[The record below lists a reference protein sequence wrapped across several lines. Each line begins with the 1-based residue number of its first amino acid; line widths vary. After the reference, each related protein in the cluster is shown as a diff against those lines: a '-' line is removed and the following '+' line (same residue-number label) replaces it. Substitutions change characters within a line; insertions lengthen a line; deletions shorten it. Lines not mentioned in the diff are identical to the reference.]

1 VSCDREIEGSIMD
14 IKNYR
19 ILVTPTSYGKA
30 DVRLLTELDSQ
41 VGEVI
46 YNPTSKP
53 LPSAEVARLLPGID
67 GYIAGLDQIDNAALG
82 AADKLKVIARYGV
95 GVDNVDLE
103 AARTRG
109 ICVTNTPG
117 ANSVSVAELTIG
129 LILSLARRIPEAVS
143 ATRAGGWPRMTG
155 LSLEGKTIGLLGLGA
170 IGKQVVNRLA
180 GFACRLMAYD
190 PVADAKYAWEK
201 KVILASMDEV
211 ISQAD
216 FLSLHLPLLPETR
229 NLVNAGFLAKMK
241 KGAYLIN
248 TARGELI
255 DESALAEAVRQE
267 HLAGAALDVFT
278 QEPPEVSHPLLSLP
292 QVLVTPHT
300 ASHTDGAMNTMGW
313 MALQDCLSVLRG
325 ESPLYPVK

>member
-1 VSCDREIEGSIMD
+1 MN
-14 IKNYR
+14 IKNCR

-30 DVRLLTELDSQ
+30 DSRLLTELERQ

-67 GYIAGLDQIDNAALG
+67 GYIAGLDQIDSSALE

-95 GVDNVDLE
+95 GVDNIDIE
-103 AARTRG
+103 AARAKG

-129 LILSLARRIPEAVS
+129 LILSLSRRIPEAVF
-143 ATRAGGWPRMTG
+143 ATRAGGWPRLTG
-155 LSLEGKTIGLLGLGA
+155 LSLAGKTVGLLGLGA
-170 IGKQVVNRLA
+170 IGKQVIQRLA

-190 PVADAKYAWEK
+190 PVADEGFAREK
-201 KVILASMDEV
+201 NVILAPMDEV
-211 ISQAD
+211 VSQAD

-229 NLVNAGFLAKMK
+229 DLVNAGFLAKMK

-248 TARGELI
+248 TSRGELI

-267 HLAGAALDVFT
+267 QLAGAALDVFT
-278 QEPPEVSHPLLSLP
+278 QEPPEAGHPLLSLP
-292 QVLVTPHT
+292 QVLVTPHS
-300 ASHTDGAMNTMGW
+300 ASHTDGAMNAMGW
-313 MALQDCLSVLRG
+313 MALRDCLKVLRD
-325 ESPLYPVK
+325 EEPQFPVK

>member
-1 VSCDREIEGSIMD
+1 MN
-14 IKNYR
+14 IKECR

-30 DVRLLTELDSQ
+30 DARLINELKSQ

-67 GYIAGLDQIDNAALG
+67 GYIAGLDQIDSYALG

-95 GVDNVDLE
+95 GVDNVDLV
-103 AARTRG
+103 ATRKRG

-129 LILSLARRIPEAVS
+129 LILSLARNIPEAVS
-143 ATRAGGWPRMTG
+143 ATRAGAWPRMTG
-155 LSLEGKTIGLLGLGA
+155 LTIEGKTVGLLGMGA
-170 IGKQVVNRLA
+170 IGKQVIQRLA
-180 GFACRLMAYD
+180 GFDCRLMAFD
-190 PVADAKYAWEK
+190 PVADEK
-201 KVILASMDEV
+201 FALKNKVILAPLDEV
-211 ISQAD
+211 VCQAD

-229 NLVNAGFLAKMK
+229 NLVNASFLSKMK

-255 DESALAEAVRQE
+255 DEVALADAFRQKQ
-267 HLAGAALDVFT
+267 LAGAALDVFP
-278 QEPPEVSHPLLSLP
+278 QEPPETGHPLLNIP

-300 ASHTDGAMNTMGW
+300 ASHTDGAMNAMGW
-313 MALQDCLSVLRG
+313 MALRDCLTVLRG
-325 ESPLYPVK
+325 EEPQFPVK